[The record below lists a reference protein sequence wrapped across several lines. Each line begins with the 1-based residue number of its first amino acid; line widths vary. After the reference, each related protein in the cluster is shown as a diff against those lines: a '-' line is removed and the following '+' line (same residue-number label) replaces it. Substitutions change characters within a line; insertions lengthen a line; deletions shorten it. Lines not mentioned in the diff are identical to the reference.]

1 MSQGDGPVVAGQT
14 ECRWESTPRPRGWSE
29 MGIKL
34 FAIDEVDT
42 TPALDTAT
50 ALSEALRRVTG
61 DTDGVVAVLDSVF
74 ARAERNP
81 WSR

>member
-1 MSQGDGPVVAGQT
+1 
-14 ECRWESTPRPRGWSE
+14 